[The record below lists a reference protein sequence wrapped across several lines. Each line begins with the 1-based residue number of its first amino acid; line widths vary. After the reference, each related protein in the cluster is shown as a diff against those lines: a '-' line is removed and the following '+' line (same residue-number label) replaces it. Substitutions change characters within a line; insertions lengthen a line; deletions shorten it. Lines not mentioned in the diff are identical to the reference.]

1 VSGND
6 QLCTSVPGY
15 GVPVCGP
22 SVAPA
27 LIFGPVAQIPSALEG
42 KTRVS
47 AIAGSVA
54 GAVGLTVILVVI
66 VACWLYRAKSWPSHT
81 SDTGSSDPSAQVDW
95 AKGPEAPLVGG
106 GGTQAVPEIRTA
118 RVFSLQELENAT
130 KKFSESNLIGEG
142 GFGFVFKGLLED
154 GTIVAIKRRS
164 AVATEEFAMEV
175 SRNCLFLTYRPT

>member
-6 QLCTSVPGY
+6 QLCTLVPGY

-27 LIFGPVAQIPSALEG
+27 LIFGPVAMIPSAPEG

-47 AIAGSVA
+47 AIAGGVA
-54 GAVGLTVILVVI
+54 GAVGLTVISVVL
-66 VACWLYRAKSWPSHT
+66 VACCLYRAKSWPSHT

-106 GGTQAVPEIRTA
+106 GGPETVPEIRTA
-118 RVFSLQELENAT
+118 RIFSIEELETAT

-142 GFGFVFKGLLED
+142 GFGFVYKGLLED

-164 AVATEEFAMEV
+164 GVASEEFAMEV
-175 SRNCLFLTYRPT
+175 SRKCSLFRH